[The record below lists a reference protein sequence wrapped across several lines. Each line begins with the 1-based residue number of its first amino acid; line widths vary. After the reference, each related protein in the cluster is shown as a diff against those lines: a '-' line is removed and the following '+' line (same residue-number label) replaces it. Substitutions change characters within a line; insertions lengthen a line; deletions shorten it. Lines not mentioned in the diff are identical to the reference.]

1 MFFYLSFNS
10 CREDTNNLCK
20 HIYMSPFFLFFVT
33 ACVVV
38 ALGVIGVCYDVIH
51 VRSTDLAIRL
61 KSMFV
66 CEELSTFG
74 CGFL

>member
-1 MFFYLSFNS
+1 
-10 CREDTNNLCK
+10 
-20 HIYMSPFFLFFVT
+20 MSPFFLFFVT

-74 CGFL
+74 CGFFVKNFNFAKLCIAVHQ

>member
-1 MFFYLSFNS
+1 M

-20 HIYMSPFFLFFVT
+20 QIYVVPFFLFFVT
-33 ACVVV
+33 AYAVV
-38 ALGVIGVCYDVIH
+38 ALGVIGFYYAVIH

-61 KSMFV
+61 KSMSV

-74 CGFL
+74 CLDC